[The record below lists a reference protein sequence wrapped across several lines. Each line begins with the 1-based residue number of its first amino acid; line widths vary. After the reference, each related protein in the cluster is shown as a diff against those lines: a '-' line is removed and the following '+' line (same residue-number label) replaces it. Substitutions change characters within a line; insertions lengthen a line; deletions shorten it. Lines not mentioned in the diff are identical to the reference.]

1 MAAKKAATKSRSS
14 KSNKNKNNLKWWYVL
29 PVIAIVAV
37 AGYAIVRFSEAG
49 TSSNRLSGGTRWVD
63 KGNGNRAREVG
74 GSPVT
79 ATWSASQRGSQT
91 TFCATTYMSN
101 GDGQGSAKLT
111 LISGGSVIGNSRMI
125 YGRGTTTQCLYPD
138 GGQKSRIFLR
148 NATLKVTRI
157 NGYVSVYNM
166 FVTQ

>member
-49 TSSNRLSGGTRWVD
+49 TQSGRLSGGTTVD
-63 KGNGNRAREVG
+63 KGNGNTAMKVG
-74 GSPVT
+74 NKPVQGTWSPV
-79 ATWSASQRGSQT
+79 ARGRGT
-91 TFCATTYMSN
+91 TFCATMFMSN
-101 GDGQGSAKLT
+101 GDGKGAATLSLWQGTSKLQAQDT
-111 LISGGSVIGNSRMI
+111 PSF
-125 YGRGTTTQCLYPD
+125 RGTGTRCITATTLD
-138 GGQKSRIFLR
+138 NFRIAGR
-148 NATLKVTRI
+148 NATLKVTRS

-166 FVTQ
+166 EVR